1 MLAIL
6 LATTSPV
13 VASGDDCSV
22 PLDVGFDSSVA
33 EVVEVDENPW
43 NWWGQQPTQNTDL
56 LPLTEDLY
64 VEIDLQRNYAQAVR
78 LELVTG
84 YSYTFCVEF
93 NSDPDNPPTD
103 DPKGDVYL
111 FDSANWRRYQ
121 DEYEMTSEGWE
132 TPEEVIDMIPVEWR
146 DMVVFLPFRDAHAY
160 EEKRST
166 SFSTALDNDNKAFIS
181 WFGDNSDAEYF
192 LALDNWN
199 NSRPNDAS
207 VVDGDTFYLGNGDK
221 VRMLGINTPESGRPY
236 AQEATDFLT
245 NMILGKEVTLVNDSK
260 NGDSDSYGR
269 LLAHVYVDDTFVNYE
284 IIKAGFAFWYPYTS
298 GTDFDSEY
306 EEAQDYASN
315 NMAGLWTESSYNLTI
330 DYIEYDP
337 EGDEAEGE
345 YVVLTNHENYNVS
358 MVGWFL
364 QDEAAQT
371 AYEFDFIITNN
382 TSIRIYTG
390 DGTDNATTLFWGWHQ
405 GIWNNS
411 GDFAIIQDENGY
423 MVDSY
428 RYD

>member
-1 MLAIL
+1 MHEILKKLFASGFSFGLIVPMLAIL

-13 VASGDDCSV
+13 VASGEDCSV

-33 EVVEVDENPW
+33 EVVEVDDNPW
-43 NWWGQQPTQNTDL
+43 NWWGQHPNQNADV

-93 NSDPDNPPTD
+93 NSDPDNPPTE

-207 VVDGDTFYLGNGDK
+207 VVDGDMI
-221 VRMLGINTPESGRPY
+221 VQVWVEVEER
-236 AQEATDFLT
+236 LT
-245 NMILGKEVTLVNDSK
+245 LPKFTAYVIVGLLPLSCVIVPILMHSR
-260 NGDSDSYGR
+260 YH
-269 LLAHVYVDDTFVNYE
+269 A
-284 IIKAGFAFWYPYTS
+284 S
-298 GTDFDSEY
+298 GT
-306 EEAQDYASN
+306 EESQEKQE
-315 NMAGLWTESSYNLTI
+315 LVPLLE
-330 DYIEYDP
+330 
-337 EGDEAEGE
+337 
-345 YVVLTNHENYNVS
+345 
-358 MVGWFL
+358 
-364 QDEAAQT
+364 Q
-371 AYEFDFIITNN
+371 
-382 TSIRIYTG
+382 
-390 DGTDNATTLFWGWHQ
+390 
-405 GIWNNS
+405 
-411 GDFAIIQDENGY
+411 
-423 MVDSY
+423 
-428 RYD
+428 

>member
-1 MLAIL
+1 MHEILKKLFASGFSFGLIVPMLAIL

-13 VASGDDCSV
+13 VASGEDCSV

-43 NWWGQQPTQNTDL
+43 NWWGQQPNQNTDL

-93 NSDPDNPPTD
+93 NSDPDNPPID

-181 WFGDNSDAEYF
+181 WFGENSDAEYF

-207 VVDGDTFYLGNGDK
+207 VVDGDMI
-221 VRMLGINTPESGRPY
+221 VQVWVEVEER
-236 AQEATDFLT
+236 LT
-245 NMILGKEVTLVNDSK
+245 LPKFTAYVIVGLLPLSCVIVPILMHSR
-260 NGDSDSYGR
+260 YH
-269 LLAHVYVDDTFVNYE
+269 A
-284 IIKAGFAFWYPYTS
+284 S
-298 GTDFDSEY
+298 GT
-306 EEAQDYASN
+306 EESQEKQE
-315 NMAGLWTESSYNLTI
+315 LVPLLE
-330 DYIEYDP
+330 
-337 EGDEAEGE
+337 
-345 YVVLTNHENYNVS
+345 
-358 MVGWFL
+358 
-364 QDEAAQT
+364 Q
-371 AYEFDFIITNN
+371 
-382 TSIRIYTG
+382 
-390 DGTDNATTLFWGWHQ
+390 
-405 GIWNNS
+405 
-411 GDFAIIQDENGY
+411 
-423 MVDSY
+423 
-428 RYD
+428 

>member
-1 MLAIL
+1 MHEILKKLFASGFSFGLIVPMLAIL

-13 VASGDDCSV
+13 VASGEDCSV

-33 EVVEVDENPW
+33 EVVDVDENPW
-43 NWWGQQPTQNTDL
+43 NWWGQQPNQNTDL

-93 NSDPDNPPTD
+93 NSDPDNPPTE

-207 VVDGDTFYLGNGDK
+207 VVDGDMI
-221 VRMLGINTPESGRPY
+221 VQVWVEVEER
-236 AQEATDFLT
+236 LT
-245 NMILGKEVTLVNDSK
+245 LPKFTAYIIVGLLPLSCVIVPILMHSR
-260 NGDSDSYGR
+260 YH
-269 LLAHVYVDDTFVNYE
+269 A
-284 IIKAGFAFWYPYTS
+284 S
-298 GTDFDSEY
+298 GT
-306 EEAQDYASN
+306 EESQEKQE
-315 NMAGLWTESSYNLTI
+315 LVPLLE
-330 DYIEYDP
+330 
-337 EGDEAEGE
+337 
-345 YVVLTNHENYNVS
+345 
-358 MVGWFL
+358 
-364 QDEAAQT
+364 Q
-371 AYEFDFIITNN
+371 
-382 TSIRIYTG
+382 
-390 DGTDNATTLFWGWHQ
+390 
-405 GIWNNS
+405 
-411 GDFAIIQDENGY
+411 
-423 MVDSY
+423 
-428 RYD
+428 

>member
-1 MLAIL
+1 MHEILKKLFASGFSFGLIVPMLAIL

-33 EVVEVDENPW
+33 EVVEVDDNPW
-43 NWWGQQPTQNTDL
+43 NWWGQQPNQNADL

-93 NSDPDNPPTD
+93 NSAPDNPPTE

-181 WFGDNSDAEYF
+181 WFGENSDAEYF

-207 VVDGDTFYLGNGDK
+207 VVDGDMIVQVWVEVED
-221 VRMLGINTPESGRPY
+221 R
-236 AQEATDFLT
+236 LT
-245 NMILGKEVTLVNDSK
+245 LPKFTAYIIVGLLPLSCVIVPILMHSR
-260 NGDSDSYGR
+260 YH
-269 LLAHVYVDDTFVNYE
+269 A
-284 IIKAGFAFWYPYTS
+284 S
-298 GTDFDSEY
+298 GT
-306 EEAQDYASN
+306 EESQEKQE
-315 NMAGLWTESSYNLTI
+315 LVPLLE
-330 DYIEYDP
+330 
-337 EGDEAEGE
+337 
-345 YVVLTNHENYNVS
+345 
-358 MVGWFL
+358 
-364 QDEAAQT
+364 Q
-371 AYEFDFIITNN
+371 
-382 TSIRIYTG
+382 
-390 DGTDNATTLFWGWHQ
+390 
-405 GIWNNS
+405 
-411 GDFAIIQDENGY
+411 
-423 MVDSY
+423 
-428 RYD
+428 

>member
-1 MLAIL
+1 MHEILKKLFASGFSFGLIVPMLAIL

-13 VASGDDCSV
+13 VASGEDCSV

-43 NWWGQQPTQNTDL
+43 NWWGQQPNQNTDL
-56 LPLTEDLY
+56 LPLTEVLY

-146 DMVVFLPFRDAHAY
+146 DMGVFLPFRDAHAY

-207 VVDGDTFYLGNGDK
+207 VVDGDMI
-221 VRMLGINTPESGRPY
+221 VQVWVEVEER
-236 AQEATDFLT
+236 LT
-245 NMILGKEVTLVNDSK
+245 LPKFTAYVIVGLLPLSCVIVPILMHSR
-260 NGDSDSYGR
+260 YH
-269 LLAHVYVDDTFVNYE
+269 A
-284 IIKAGFAFWYPYTS
+284 S
-298 GTDFDSEY
+298 GT
-306 EEAQDYASN
+306 EESQEKQE
-315 NMAGLWTESSYNLTI
+315 LVPLLE
-330 DYIEYDP
+330 
-337 EGDEAEGE
+337 
-345 YVVLTNHENYNVS
+345 
-358 MVGWFL
+358 
-364 QDEAAQT
+364 Q
-371 AYEFDFIITNN
+371 
-382 TSIRIYTG
+382 
-390 DGTDNATTLFWGWHQ
+390 
-405 GIWNNS
+405 
-411 GDFAIIQDENGY
+411 
-423 MVDSY
+423 
-428 RYD
+428 

>member
-1 MLAIL
+1 MHEILKKLFASGFSFGLIVPMLAIL

-33 EVVEVDENPW
+33 EVVEVDDNPW
-43 NWWGQQPTQNTDL
+43 NWWGQQPNQNTDL

-93 NSDPDNPPTD
+93 NSDPDNPPTE

-207 VVDGDTFYLGNGDK
+207 VVDGDMIVQVWVEVED
-221 VRMLGINTPESGRPY
+221 R
-236 AQEATDFLT
+236 LT
-245 NMILGKEVTLVNDSK
+245 LPKFTAYIIVGLLPLSCVIVPILMHSR
-260 NGDSDSYGR
+260 YH
-269 LLAHVYVDDTFVNYE
+269 A
-284 IIKAGFAFWYPYTS
+284 S
-298 GTDFDSEY
+298 GT
-306 EEAQDYASN
+306 EESQEKQE
-315 NMAGLWTESSYNLTI
+315 LVPLLE
-330 DYIEYDP
+330 
-337 EGDEAEGE
+337 
-345 YVVLTNHENYNVS
+345 
-358 MVGWFL
+358 
-364 QDEAAQT
+364 Q
-371 AYEFDFIITNN
+371 
-382 TSIRIYTG
+382 
-390 DGTDNATTLFWGWHQ
+390 
-405 GIWNNS
+405 
-411 GDFAIIQDENGY
+411 
-423 MVDSY
+423 
-428 RYD
+428 

>member
-1 MLAIL
+1 MHEILKKLFAGGFSFGLIVPMLAIL

-33 EVVEVDENPW
+33 EVVEIDDNPW
-43 NWWGQQPTQNTDL
+43 NWWGQPNQNTDL

-103 DPKGDVYL
+103 DPRGDVYL

-181 WFGDNSDAEYF
+181 WFGDNNDAEYF

-207 VVDGDTFYLGNGDK
+207 VVDGDMI
-221 VRMLGINTPESGRPY
+221 VQVWVEVEER
-236 AQEATDFLT
+236 LT
-245 NMILGKEVTLVNDSK
+245 LPKFTAYIIVGLLPLSCVIVPILMHSR
-260 NGDSDSYGR
+260 YH
-269 LLAHVYVDDTFVNYE
+269 A
-284 IIKAGFAFWYPYTS
+284 S
-298 GTDFDSEY
+298 GT
-306 EEAQDYASN
+306 EESQEKQE
-315 NMAGLWTESSYNLTI
+315 LVPLLE
-330 DYIEYDP
+330 
-337 EGDEAEGE
+337 
-345 YVVLTNHENYNVS
+345 
-358 MVGWFL
+358 
-364 QDEAAQT
+364 Q
-371 AYEFDFIITNN
+371 
-382 TSIRIYTG
+382 
-390 DGTDNATTLFWGWHQ
+390 
-405 GIWNNS
+405 
-411 GDFAIIQDENGY
+411 
-423 MVDSY
+423 
-428 RYD
+428 

>member
-6 LATTSPV
+6 LAATSPV

-33 EVVEVDENPW
+33 EVVEVDDNSW
-43 NWWGQQPTQNTDL
+43 NWWGQPNQNADL

-64 VEIDLQRNYAQAVR
+64 VEIDLERNYAQAVR

-93 NSDPDNPPTD
+93 NSDPDNPPTE

-121 DEYEMTSEGWE
+121 DEYEMRSEGWE
-132 TPEEVIDMIPVEWR
+132 TPEEIIDMIPVEWR

-207 VVDGDTFYLGNGDK
+207 VVDGDMIVQVWVEVED
-221 VRMLGINTPESGRPY
+221 R
-236 AQEATDFLT
+236 LT
-245 NMILGKEVTLVNDSK
+245 LPKFTAYIIVG
-260 NGDSDSYGR
+260 
-269 LLAHVYVDDTFVNYE
+269 LLPLSCVIVP
-284 IIKAGFAFWYPYTS
+284 IIMHSRYHSS
-298 GTDFDSEY
+298 GT
-306 EEAQDYASN
+306 EESQDKKE
-315 NMAGLWTESSYNLTI
+315 LVPLLE
-330 DYIEYDP
+330 
-337 EGDEAEGE
+337 
-345 YVVLTNHENYNVS
+345 
-358 MVGWFL
+358 
-364 QDEAAQT
+364 Q
-371 AYEFDFIITNN
+371 
-382 TSIRIYTG
+382 
-390 DGTDNATTLFWGWHQ
+390 
-405 GIWNNS
+405 
-411 GDFAIIQDENGY
+411 
-423 MVDSY
+423 
-428 RYD
+428 

>member
-1 MLAIL
+1 MHEILKKLFASGFSFGLIVPMLAIL

-33 EVVEVDENPW
+33 EVVEVEDNRW
-43 NWWGQQPTQNTDL
+43 NWWAQPNQNIDL

-166 SFSTALDNDNKAFIS
+166 SFSTALDSDNKAFIS
-181 WFGDNSDAEYF
+181 WFGENSDAEYF

-207 VVDGDTFYLGNGDK
+207 VVDGDMI
-221 VRMLGINTPESGRPY
+221 VQVWVEVEER
-236 AQEATDFLT
+236 LT
-245 NMILGKEVTLVNDSK
+245 LPKFTAYIIVGLLPLSCVIVPILMHSR
-260 NGDSDSYGR
+260 YH
-269 LLAHVYVDDTFVNYE
+269 A
-284 IIKAGFAFWYPYTS
+284 S
-298 GTDFDSEY
+298 GT
-306 EEAQDYASN
+306 EESQEKQE
-315 NMAGLWTESSYNLTI
+315 LVPLLE
-330 DYIEYDP
+330 
-337 EGDEAEGE
+337 
-345 YVVLTNHENYNVS
+345 
-358 MVGWFL
+358 
-364 QDEAAQT
+364 Q
-371 AYEFDFIITNN
+371 
-382 TSIRIYTG
+382 
-390 DGTDNATTLFWGWHQ
+390 
-405 GIWNNS
+405 
-411 GDFAIIQDENGY
+411 
-423 MVDSY
+423 
-428 RYD
+428 

>member
-1 MLAIL
+1 MHEILKKLFASGFSFGLIVPMLAIL

-33 EVVEVDENPW
+33 EVVEVDENRW
-43 NWWGQQPTQNTDL
+43 SWWGQQPNQNTDL

-207 VVDGDTFYLGNGDK
+207 VVDGDMI
-221 VRMLGINTPESGRPY
+221 VQVWVEVEER
-236 AQEATDFLT
+236 LT
-245 NMILGKEVTLVNDSK
+245 LPKFTAYVIVGLLPLSCVIVPILMHSR
-260 NGDSDSYGR
+260 YH
-269 LLAHVYVDDTFVNYE
+269 A
-284 IIKAGFAFWYPYTS
+284 S
-298 GTDFDSEY
+298 GT
-306 EEAQDYASN
+306 EESQEKQE
-315 NMAGLWTESSYNLTI
+315 LVPLLE
-330 DYIEYDP
+330 
-337 EGDEAEGE
+337 
-345 YVVLTNHENYNVS
+345 
-358 MVGWFL
+358 
-364 QDEAAQT
+364 Q
-371 AYEFDFIITNN
+371 
-382 TSIRIYTG
+382 
-390 DGTDNATTLFWGWHQ
+390 
-405 GIWNNS
+405 
-411 GDFAIIQDENGY
+411 
-423 MVDSY
+423 
-428 RYD
+428 

>member
-13 VASGDDCSV
+13 VASGEDCSV

-43 NWWGQQPTQNTDL
+43 NWWGQQPNQNTDL

-93 NSDPDNPPTD
+93 NSDPDNPPTE

-207 VVDGDTFYLGNGDK
+207 VVDGDMIVQVWVEVED
-221 VRMLGINTPESGRPY
+221 R
-236 AQEATDFLT
+236 LT
-245 NMILGKEVTLVNDSK
+245 LPKFTAYIIVGLLPLSCVIVPILMHSRYH
-260 NGDSDSYGR
+260 S
-269 LLAHVYVDDTFVNYE
+269 
-284 IIKAGFAFWYPYTS
+284 S
-298 GTDFDSEY
+298 GT
-306 EEAQDYASN
+306 EESQEKQE
-315 NMAGLWTESSYNLTI
+315 LVPLLE
-330 DYIEYDP
+330 
-337 EGDEAEGE
+337 
-345 YVVLTNHENYNVS
+345 
-358 MVGWFL
+358 
-364 QDEAAQT
+364 Q
-371 AYEFDFIITNN
+371 
-382 TSIRIYTG
+382 
-390 DGTDNATTLFWGWHQ
+390 
-405 GIWNNS
+405 
-411 GDFAIIQDENGY
+411 
-423 MVDSY
+423 
-428 RYD
+428 

>member
-1 MLAIL
+1 MHEILKKLFASGFSFGLILPMLAIL

-33 EVVEVDENPW
+33 EVVEVEENSW
-43 NWWGQQPTQNTDL
+43 NWWGQPNPEDDL

-64 VEIDLQRNYAQAVR
+64 VEIDLQENYAQAVR

-111 FDSANWRRYQ
+111 FDSANWGRYQ
-121 DEYEMTSEGWE
+121 DEYVMTSEGWE
-132 TPEEVIDMIPVEWR
+132 GPVEVIDMIPVEWR

-207 VVDGDTFYLGNGDK
+207 AVDGD
-221 VRMLGINTPESGRPY
+221 
-236 AQEATDFLT
+236 
-245 NMILGKEVTLVNDSK
+245 MIVQVWIEVEDRITLPK
-260 NGDSDSYGR
+260 
-269 LLAHVYVDDTFVNYE
+269 F
-284 IIKAGFAFWYPYTS
+284 
-298 GTDFDSEY
+298 
-306 EEAQDYASN
+306 
-315 NMAGLWTESSYNLTI
+315 
-330 DYIEYDP
+330 
-337 EGDEAEGE
+337 
-345 YVVLTNHENYNVS
+345 
-358 MVGWFL
+358 
-364 QDEAAQT
+364 T
-371 AYEFDFIITNN
+371 AYIIVGLLPLSCVIVPILIHSRYHSNG
-382 TSIRIYTG
+382 TG
-390 DGTDNATTLFWGWHQ
+390 ESQEKQELVPLLEQ
-405 GIWNNS
+405 
-411 GDFAIIQDENGY
+411 
-423 MVDSY
+423 
-428 RYD
+428 

>member
-1 MLAIL
+1 MHEILKKLFASGFSFGLIVPMLAIL

-33 EVVEVDENPW
+33 EVVDVDENPW
-43 NWWGQQPTQNTDL
+43 NWWGQQPNQNTDL

-111 FDSANWRRYQ
+111 FDSANWRRFQ

-207 VVDGDTFYLGNGDK
+207 VVDGDMI
-221 VRMLGINTPESGRPY
+221 VQVWVEVEER
-236 AQEATDFLT
+236 LT
-245 NMILGKEVTLVNDSK
+245 LPKFTAYVIVGLLPLSCVIVPILMHSR
-260 NGDSDSYGR
+260 YH
-269 LLAHVYVDDTFVNYE
+269 A
-284 IIKAGFAFWYPYTS
+284 S
-298 GTDFDSEY
+298 GT
-306 EEAQDYASN
+306 EESQEKQE
-315 NMAGLWTESSYNLTI
+315 LVPLLE
-330 DYIEYDP
+330 
-337 EGDEAEGE
+337 
-345 YVVLTNHENYNVS
+345 
-358 MVGWFL
+358 
-364 QDEAAQT
+364 Q
-371 AYEFDFIITNN
+371 
-382 TSIRIYTG
+382 
-390 DGTDNATTLFWGWHQ
+390 
-405 GIWNNS
+405 
-411 GDFAIIQDENGY
+411 
-423 MVDSY
+423 
-428 RYD
+428 

>member
-1 MLAIL
+1 MHEILKKLFASGFSFGLIVPMLAIL

-33 EVVEVDENPW
+33 EVVEIDDNPW
-43 NWWGQQPTQNTDL
+43 NWWGQPNQNTDL

-64 VEIDLQRNYAQAVR
+64 VEINLQRNYAQAIR

-132 TPEEVIDMIPVEWR
+132 TPEDVIDMIPVEWR

-181 WFGDNSDAEYF
+181 WFGENSDAEYF

-207 VVDGDTFYLGNGDK
+207 VVDGDMI
-221 VRMLGINTPESGRPY
+221 VQVWVEVEER
-236 AQEATDFLT
+236 LT
-245 NMILGKEVTLVNDSK
+245 LPKFTAYIIVGLLPLSCVIVPILMHSR
-260 NGDSDSYGR
+260 YH
-269 LLAHVYVDDTFVNYE
+269 A
-284 IIKAGFAFWYPYTS
+284 S
-298 GTDFDSEY
+298 GT
-306 EEAQDYASN
+306 EESQEKQE
-315 NMAGLWTESSYNLTI
+315 LVPLLE
-330 DYIEYDP
+330 
-337 EGDEAEGE
+337 
-345 YVVLTNHENYNVS
+345 
-358 MVGWFL
+358 
-364 QDEAAQT
+364 Q
-371 AYEFDFIITNN
+371 
-382 TSIRIYTG
+382 
-390 DGTDNATTLFWGWHQ
+390 
-405 GIWNNS
+405 
-411 GDFAIIQDENGY
+411 
-423 MVDSY
+423 
-428 RYD
+428 

>member
-1 MLAIL
+1 MHEILKKLFASGFSFGLIVPMLAIL

-33 EVVEVDENPW
+33 EVVEVDDNPW
-43 NWWGQQPTQNTDL
+43 NWWGQQPNQNADL

-93 NSDPDNPPTD
+93 NSDPDNPPTE

-207 VVDGDTFYLGNGDK
+207 VVDGDMIVQVWVEVED
-221 VRMLGINTPESGRPY
+221 R
-236 AQEATDFLT
+236 LT
-245 NMILGKEVTLVNDSK
+245 LPKFTAYIIVGLLPLSCVIVPILMHSR
-260 NGDSDSYGR
+260 YH
-269 LLAHVYVDDTFVNYE
+269 A
-284 IIKAGFAFWYPYTS
+284 S
-298 GTDFDSEY
+298 GT
-306 EEAQDYASN
+306 EESQEKQE
-315 NMAGLWTESSYNLTI
+315 LVPLLE
-330 DYIEYDP
+330 
-337 EGDEAEGE
+337 
-345 YVVLTNHENYNVS
+345 
-358 MVGWFL
+358 
-364 QDEAAQT
+364 Q
-371 AYEFDFIITNN
+371 
-382 TSIRIYTG
+382 
-390 DGTDNATTLFWGWHQ
+390 
-405 GIWNNS
+405 
-411 GDFAIIQDENGY
+411 
-423 MVDSY
+423 
-428 RYD
+428 

>member
-1 MLAIL
+1 VHEILKKLFASGFSFGLIVPMLAIL

-33 EVVEVDENPW
+33 EVVEVDDNPW
-43 NWWGQQPTQNTDL
+43 NWWGQQPNQNADL

-93 NSDPDNPPTD
+93 NSDPDNPPTE

-132 TPEEVIDMIPVEWR
+132 TPEEVLDMIPVEWR

-181 WFGDNSDAEYF
+181 WFGENSDAEYF

-207 VVDGDTFYLGNGDK
+207 VVDGDMI
-221 VRMLGINTPESGRPY
+221 VQVWVEVEER
-236 AQEATDFLT
+236 LT
-245 NMILGKEVTLVNDSK
+245 LPKFTAYVIVGLLPLSCVIVPILMHSR
-260 NGDSDSYGR
+260 YH
-269 LLAHVYVDDTFVNYE
+269 A
-284 IIKAGFAFWYPYTS
+284 S
-298 GTDFDSEY
+298 GT
-306 EEAQDYASN
+306 EESQEKQE
-315 NMAGLWTESSYNLTI
+315 LVPLLE
-330 DYIEYDP
+330 
-337 EGDEAEGE
+337 
-345 YVVLTNHENYNVS
+345 
-358 MVGWFL
+358 
-364 QDEAAQT
+364 Q
-371 AYEFDFIITNN
+371 
-382 TSIRIYTG
+382 
-390 DGTDNATTLFWGWHQ
+390 
-405 GIWNNS
+405 
-411 GDFAIIQDENGY
+411 
-423 MVDSY
+423 
-428 RYD
+428 

>member
-1 MLAIL
+1 MHEILKKLFASGFSFGLIVPMLAIL

-13 VASGDDCSV
+13 VASGEDCSV

-33 EVVEVDENPW
+33 EVVEVDDNPW
-43 NWWGQQPTQNTDL
+43 NWWGQQPNQNADL

-93 NSDPDNPPTD
+93 NSDPDNPPTE

-207 VVDGDTFYLGNGDK
+207 VVDGDMI
-221 VRMLGINTPESGRPY
+221 VQVWVEVEER
-236 AQEATDFLT
+236 LT
-245 NMILGKEVTLVNDSK
+245 LPKFTAYVIVGLLPLSCVIVPILMHSR
-260 NGDSDSYGR
+260 YH
-269 LLAHVYVDDTFVNYE
+269 A
-284 IIKAGFAFWYPYTS
+284 S
-298 GTDFDSEY
+298 GT
-306 EEAQDYASN
+306 EESQEKQE
-315 NMAGLWTESSYNLTI
+315 LVPLLE
-330 DYIEYDP
+330 
-337 EGDEAEGE
+337 
-345 YVVLTNHENYNVS
+345 
-358 MVGWFL
+358 
-364 QDEAAQT
+364 Q
-371 AYEFDFIITNN
+371 
-382 TSIRIYTG
+382 
-390 DGTDNATTLFWGWHQ
+390 
-405 GIWNNS
+405 
-411 GDFAIIQDENGY
+411 
-423 MVDSY
+423 
-428 RYD
+428 

>member
-1 MLAIL
+1 MHEILKKLFAGGFSFGLIVPMLAIL

-33 EVVEVDENPW
+33 EVVEVDDNPW
-43 NWWGQQPTQNTDL
+43 NWWGQQPNQNADL

-103 DPKGDVYL
+103 DPRGDVYL

-207 VVDGDTFYLGNGDK
+207 AVDGD
-221 VRMLGINTPESGRPY
+221 
-236 AQEATDFLT
+236 
-245 NMILGKEVTLVNDSK
+245 MIVQVWIEVEDRITLPK
-260 NGDSDSYGR
+260 
-269 LLAHVYVDDTFVNYE
+269 F
-284 IIKAGFAFWYPYTS
+284 
-298 GTDFDSEY
+298 
-306 EEAQDYASN
+306 
-315 NMAGLWTESSYNLTI
+315 
-330 DYIEYDP
+330 
-337 EGDEAEGE
+337 
-345 YVVLTNHENYNVS
+345 
-358 MVGWFL
+358 
-364 QDEAAQT
+364 T
-371 AYEFDFIITNN
+371 AYIIVGLLPLSCVIVPILIHSRYHSNG
-382 TSIRIYTG
+382 TG
-390 DGTDNATTLFWGWHQ
+390 ESQEKQELVPLLEQ
-405 GIWNNS
+405 
-411 GDFAIIQDENGY
+411 
-423 MVDSY
+423 
-428 RYD
+428 

>member
-1 MLAIL
+1 MHEILKKLFASGFSFGLIVPMLAIL

-33 EVVEVDENPW
+33 EVVDVDENPW
-43 NWWGQQPTQNTDL
+43 NWWGQQPNQNTDL

-93 NSDPDNPPTD
+93 NSDPDNPPTE

-181 WFGDNSDAEYF
+181 WFGENSDAEYF

-207 VVDGDTFYLGNGDK
+207 VVDGDMI
-221 VRMLGINTPESGRPY
+221 VQVWVEVEER
-236 AQEATDFLT
+236 LT
-245 NMILGKEVTLVNDSK
+245 LPKFTAYVIVGLLPLSCVIVPILMHSR
-260 NGDSDSYGR
+260 YH
-269 LLAHVYVDDTFVNYE
+269 A
-284 IIKAGFAFWYPYTS
+284 S
-298 GTDFDSEY
+298 GT
-306 EEAQDYASN
+306 EESQEKQE
-315 NMAGLWTESSYNLTI
+315 LVPLLE
-330 DYIEYDP
+330 
-337 EGDEAEGE
+337 
-345 YVVLTNHENYNVS
+345 
-358 MVGWFL
+358 
-364 QDEAAQT
+364 Q
-371 AYEFDFIITNN
+371 
-382 TSIRIYTG
+382 
-390 DGTDNATTLFWGWHQ
+390 
-405 GIWNNS
+405 
-411 GDFAIIQDENGY
+411 
-423 MVDSY
+423 
-428 RYD
+428 